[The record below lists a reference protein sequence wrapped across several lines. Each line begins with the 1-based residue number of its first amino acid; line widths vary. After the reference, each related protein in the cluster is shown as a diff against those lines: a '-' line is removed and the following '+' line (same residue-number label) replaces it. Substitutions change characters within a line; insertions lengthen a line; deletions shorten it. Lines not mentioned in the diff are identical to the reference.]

1 MDVQTAPLP
10 DAAFHNPIIALAA
23 ALIRAILY
31 LLNVVRLLVAFVT
44 ITIPTYVVR
53 ILGYSLTLRLDFT
66 KLLILFALAGC
77 VVFFW
82 IRYRYL
88 NKYSELKEVPL
99 APPDPHLL
107 NPLLSL
113 PDDYSRPT
121 PFHNYLDEFLSAI
134 RVFGFLEKPVFHELS
149 RHLQTKRLIAGD
161 TITISLDAAEGSDK
175 SFYCV
180 LDGNV
185 QVFTNSG
192 DEHRMHGSGILDPS
206 RPVDSLDGSYN
217 GYQLLNEV
225 STGGTLSSLFTILSL
240 FTEDVR
246 LSWEGEQE
254 YNDGEDGEEMFED
267 TSSEGP
273 TAQSTGN
280 TFEDD
285 NEDATDA
292 ETGSVTTATPRKKE
306 RSDSDVSQLDFAAMG
321 STSTNLLPARST
333 PSSNSSSLHPSPSM
347 GPKVAREDY
356 AGEEEWS
363 KAKASRSGT
372 PAARRTRSSRTER
385 TSTTPTRSKEA
396 HANHSPGHPYPSRV
410 IARATVDT
418 TLAVIPSHAFKRLR
432 HKFPKA
438 TGQIVSVIL
447 TRFARVT
454 FMTAHRYLGLTKEV
468 LQAEDKL
475 NHLVSYPLPIEFY
488 ESGGMDGLR
497 SRFKPEAKAAAVNEG
512 RAGSERTPTEE
523 GLTTPRDRAGPGGLH
538 TSTTVRERYQTHAD
552 RPSSEK
558 DYFSFAPDSPQSTK
572 SSLPSIAPTD
582 EVTPSIVSARTSV
595 NVNAAAIRGKGK
607 KIQGLGMT
615 KLEAPAASTANP
627 ARIRADNRETL
638 KRVTSRRQVA
648 AGDLLTMTL
657 NHASNEAPL
666 YRPGPRSARTPG
678 LKRTDTWLERPS
690 FGQSLSTLGLKR
702 SSDFVT
708 AAAGDM
714 PKRQQEALGDD
725 FDLRDAV
732 MVSIAESIGL
742 IQSPTP
748 ESTIPSGTE
757 SQGWSTPNS
766 PNFAGTSVGTGA
778 HCRHQSRSPFGNLS
792 MLDMLQGNTNSALH
806 FKDRMTADD
815 ESSVTGTTISASGRL
830 GDLEN
835 DVQILYF
842 KAGSTLVGEGETNP
856 GLFFVIDGFLD
867 VSISSAGS
875 ENPTL
880 PVDPLSSLMNDKQSR
895 GDEQADKKPKHRQDY
910 LFTVKPGGIAGYLAS
925 LCGTPSYTNV
935 TAKTD
940 CYVGL
945 LPHNSF
951 ERLLERRPIVLLTLA
966 KRLISLLSPLVH
978 DLDLALDWEQINA
991 GQVLYREGDK
1001 SDCFYIVINGRLRSV
1016 HEHAS
1021 GKVDLIAEY
1030 GQGSP
1035 IGELEAITDST
1046 RPNTVH
1052 AIRDS
1057 ELVKMPMTL
1066 FNAVSVQHPAT
1077 TIRFLR
1083 LIASRVKQAAGPS
1096 LRQNPVAKPF
1106 SGSSGANLNLKTVCI
1121 LPVTGSVPIAAFA
1134 ERLRNALEDIGAPT
1148 AYLNQA
1154 SVMRQLG
1161 RHAFSKMGKLKI
1173 AGWLAEREQRNR
1185 TVLYVVD
1192 TPVTSQWTL
1201 TSIRQADFVLIV
1213 GMGDDVAL
1221 GEYEKLLLATKTTA
1235 RKELVLLHPE
1245 RYVASGFTRRWLK
1258 DRSYI
1263 SGHHHVELP
1272 GIILPNKTP
1281 MLVHDPAAIAAFKHL
1296 REKVETRIKKYRFRP
1311 SDRPR
1316 RPPHMNDFAR
1326 LARRLCGKS
1335 IGLVLGG
1342 GGGRGI
1348 SHIGML
1354 QALEEAQIPVDA
1366 IGGCS
1371 IGAFVG
1377 GLYAREA
1384 DLLSTRG
1391 RAKQFAGRM
1400 GSLWRILSDVTYPFA
1415 AYTTGHEFNRGIYK
1429 AFYDVHI
1436 EDMWIP
1442 FFANSTNITHSRM
1455 EIHRTGYAWRYVRA
1469 SMTLAGLLPPIS
1481 DRGDLLVDGGYIDN
1495 LPVSVMM
1502 SMGPT
1507 DVIAIDVGSIDDT
1520 SPRNYGDSVSGW
1532 GILLNK
1538 MNPFAKQQVLSM
1550 AEVSGRLTYV
1560 ASVRTLGEAKNTPGC
1575 LYYAMPVQ
1583 QFETLGGFSKF
1594 NEVYK
1599 VGLTA
1604 GRDIL
1609 QKWKEEGRLPT
1620 GLVDDVKGEKAIKR
1634 GARLRRMSI

>member
-1 MDVQTAPLP
+1 MDMPPPASQGVGNPLVP
-10 DAAFHNPIIALAA
+10 LMALAA
-23 ALIRAILY
+23 ALIKAILY

-66 KLLILFALAGC
+66 KLLILFALAAF

-88 NKYSELKEVPL
+88 NKYSNLKEVPL
-99 APPDPHLL
+99 APPDAHLL
-107 NPLLSL
+107 NPSLSL
-113 PDDYSRPT
+113 PDDFSRPT

-134 RVFGFLEKPVFHELS
+134 RIFGFLEKPVFHELS

-161 TITISLDAAEGSDK
+161 TITISLDAEASGDK

-185 QVFTNSG
+185 QVFTYSG
-192 DEHRMHGSGILDPS
+192 DERSSQGITAVDPG
-206 RPVDSLDGSYN
+206 VDELSGSYN

-240 FTEDVR
+240 FTEDVK
-246 LSWEGEQE
+246 LSWEGDQE
-254 YNDGEDGEEMFED
+254 DVQEDEMFDTDAHPEESSDEQMDEED
-267 TSSEGP
+267 TTESE
-273 TAQSTGN
+273 A
-280 TFEDD
+280 
-285 NEDATDA
+285 
-292 ETGSVTTATPRKKE
+292 VTSDTPRQKK
-306 RSDSDVSQLDFAAMG
+306 RADSDVSRLDFEMMG
-321 STSTNLLPARST
+321 GPEETETVKPADESEESETTWEAPVHDTQGRKTS
-333 PSSNSSSLHPSPSM
+333 
-347 GPKVAREDY
+347 
-356 AGEEEWS
+356 
-363 KAKASRSGT
+363 
-372 PAARRTRSSRTER
+372 RRPGA
-385 TSTTPTRSKEA
+385 TTPTRRATKTT
-396 HANHSPGHPYPSRV
+396 SPRPARV

-418 TLAVIPSHAFKRLR
+418 TLAVIPSFAFKRLR

-454 FMTAHRYLGLTKEV
+454 FMTAHKYLGLTKEV

-475 NHLVSYPLPIEFY
+475 NSLVSYPLPIEFY
-488 ESGGMDGLR
+488 DSGGMDGLR
-497 SRFKPEAKAAAVNEG
+497 SRFKPEVQASAA
-512 RAGSERTPTEE
+512 SDTEE
-523 GLTTPRDRAGPGGLH
+523 RRIGAGPD
-538 TSTTVRERYQTHAD
+538 TNATVRERRTGDA
-552 RPSSEK
+552 STGSEK
-558 DYFSFAPDSPQSTK
+558 DYFSFAPDSPKSAAGSSK
-572 SSLPSIAPTD
+572 SSLPSITPKA
-582 EVTPSIVSARTSV
+582 VTPSVVSSLASVSMPASIARE
-595 NVNAAAIRGKGK
+595 KEK
-607 KIQGLGMT
+607 KLQRLGMT
-615 KLEAPAASTANP
+615 KLESPMAVLSNQPGAVRGA
-627 ARIRADNRETL
+627 L
-638 KRVTSRRQVA
+638 KRRSSRKQVG
-648 AGDLLTMTL
+648 AGDLLSMTSS
-657 NHASNEAPL
+657 NASNDPPI
-666 YRPGPRSARTPG
+666 YRPGPRGSRTPG
-678 LKRTDTWLERPS
+678 LRRTDTWLERPS
-690 FGQSLSTLGLKR
+690 FGQSMSTLGLKR
-702 SSDFVT
+702 SSDFNSMNPL
-708 AAAGDM
+708 A
-714 PKRQQEALGDD
+714 KRQQEVLGED

-732 MVSIAESIGL
+732 MISIAESIGL
-742 IQSPTP
+742 IQSATP
-748 ESTIPSGTE
+748 ESTVPSGSE
-757 SQGWSTPNS
+757 SQGWSTPTS
-766 PNFAGTSVGTGA
+766 PNLPGGGARSTTS
-778 HCRHQSRSPFGNLS
+778 HSRHQSRSPFGNLS
-792 MLDMLQGNTNSALH
+792 MLDMLQGNNSSGMS

-815 ESSVTGTTISASGRL
+815 ESSVTGTTTSANGRV
-830 GDLEN
+830 GELEN

-867 VSISSAGS
+867 VSISSVGGDNS
-875 ENPTL
+875 L
-880 PVDPLSSLMNDKQSR
+880 PVEPVPSAMNEKRANGTPD
-895 GDEQADKKPKHRQDY
+895 DKPKRAQDY

-966 KRLISLLSPLVH
+966 KRLISLLSPLIH

-1001 SDCFYIVINGRLRSV
+1001 SDSFYIVINGRLRAV
-1016 HEHAS
+1016 REQTS
-1021 GKVDLIAEY
+1021 GKVDMIAEY

-1035 IGELEAITDST
+1035 IGELEAITDSA

-1096 LRQNPVAKPF
+1096 IIQNPAAKPF
-1106 SGSSGANLNLKTVCI
+1106 SGTSGANLNLKTVCI

-1201 TSIRQADFVLIV
+1201 TAIRQADFVLIV

-1263 SGHHHVELP
+1263 SGHHHVELS
-1272 GIILPNKTP
+1272 GIVLSNKTP
-1281 MLVHDPAAIAAFKHL
+1281 ILVHDPAAIAAFKHL
-1296 REKVETRIKKYRFRP
+1296 REKVETSIKKYRFRP

-1354 QALEEAQIPVDA
+1354 QALEEEQIPVDA

-1391 RAKQFAGRM
+1391 RAKQFSGRM
-1400 GSLWRILSDVTYPFA
+1400 GSIWRLLSDVTYPFA

-1429 AFYDVHI
+1429 AFYDVHL

-1455 EIHRTGYAWRYVRA
+1455 EIHKTGYAWRYVRA

-1560 ASVRTLGEAKNTPGC
+1560 ASVRTLDEAKNTPGC

-1594 NEVYK
+1594 NEVYQ
-1599 VGLTA
+1599 VGLHA
-1604 GRDIL
+1604 GRKVL
-1609 QKWKEEGRLPT
+1609 QKWREEGRLPT
-1620 GLVDDVKGEKAIKR
+1620 GLVDEVKGEKAIKR

>member
-1 MDVQTAPLP
+1 MDPPTAPPSESGVGSPLVP
-10 DAAFHNPIIALAA
+10 LIALAA
-23 ALIRAILY
+23 ALVKAILY
-31 LLNVVRLLVAFVT
+31 LLNVVRLLVAFLT

-66 KLLILFALAGC
+66 KLLIMFVLALFVGFL
-77 VVFFW
+77 W

-88 NKYSELKEVPL
+88 NKYSELKEAPL

-107 NPLLSL
+107 NPSLSL
-113 PDDYSRPT
+113 PDDGPT

-134 RVFGFLEKPVFHELS
+134 RIFGFLEKPVFHELS

-161 TITISLDAAEGSDK
+161 TITISLDAADGSDK

-185 QVFTNSG
+185 QVFTYSG
-192 DEHRMHGSGILDPS
+192 EERKDRVDTSC
-206 RPVDSLDGSYN
+206 PVDGLDGSYN

-246 LSWEGEQE
+246 LSWEG
-254 YNDGEDGEEMFED
+254 DSAPGEEMYAPMSGDESNEVRDEKD
-267 TSSEGP
+267 TTEG
-273 TAQSTGN
+273 SGR
-280 TFEDD
+280 
-285 NEDATDA
+285 
-292 ETGSVTTATPRKKE
+292 TTTTSRRKG
-306 RSDSDVSQLDFAAMG
+306 RSDSDVSQLDFGAMG
-321 STSTNLLPARST
+321 AAAAGEDPVRTTLQPPASGESDTDEGNWTQRHAEKIITFRTGISDAHAAKRGRQFDSGIT
-333 PSSNSSSLHPSPSM
+333 SPSTIS
-347 GPKVAREDY
+347 GYRP
-356 AGEEEWS
+356 
-363 KAKASRSGT
+363 ASVKN
-372 PAARRTRSSRTER
+372 SR
-385 TSTTPTRSKEA
+385 
-396 HANHSPGHPYPSRV
+396 
-410 IARATVDT
+410 
-418 TLAVIPSHAFKRLR
+418 KRQ
-432 HKFPKA
+432 
-438 TGQIVSVIL
+438 GQIVNVIL

-454 FMTAHRYLGLTKEV
+454 FMTAHKYLGLTKEV
-468 LQAEDKL
+468 LQAEDRL
-475 NHLVSYPLPIEFY
+475 NSLVSYPLPIEFY
-488 ESGGMDGLR
+488 DSGGMDGLR
-497 SRFKPEAKAAAVNEG
+497 SRFKP
-512 RAGSERTPTEE
+512 
-523 GLTTPRDRAGPGGLH
+523 DRAVATGGDAGAVRSSSTDNLSAISEKTGSSGQETTGTLRGGLP
-538 TSTTVRERYQTHAD
+538 VGEPA
-552 RPSSEK
+552 SEK
-558 DYFSFAPDSPQSTK
+558 DYFSFAPDSPKSTTSSTK
-572 SSLPSIAPTD
+572 TSLPLPSITPKA
-582 EVTPSIVSARTSV
+582 VTPS
-595 NVNAAAIRGKGK
+595 
-607 KIQGLGMT
+607 
-615 KLEAPAASTANP
+615 AASIPTVTVASSAV
-627 ARIRADNRETL
+627 ARDKEKKLQNARNDKDGISGA
-638 KRVTSRRQVA
+638 VG
-648 AGDLLTMTL
+648 AGDLLSMTS
-657 NHASNEAPL
+657 NNASNAPPV

-678 LKRTDTWLERPS
+678 LKRMDTWLERPS
-690 FGQSLSTLGLKR
+690 FGQSMSTLGLKR
-702 SSDFVT
+702 STDSNMNPL
-708 AAAGDM
+708 GELG
-714 PKRQQEALGDD
+714 KRQQEALGED

-742 IQSPTP
+742 IQSSTP
-748 ESTIPSGTE
+748 ESTAPSGSE
-757 SQGWSTPNS
+757 SQGWSTPTS
-766 PNFAGTSVGTGA
+766 PNLPGFGA
-778 HCRHQSRSPFGNLS
+778 RPGNNSHSRNQSRSPFGNLS
-792 MLDMLQGNTNSALH
+792 MLDMLQGNNTGGLS

-815 ESSVTGTTISASGRL
+815 ESSVTGTTTSASGRV

-842 KAGSTLVGEGETNP
+842 KAGSTLVGEGEANP

-867 VSISSAGS
+867 VSISSVGS
-875 ENPTL
+875 DAHAPL
-880 PVDPLSSLMNDKQSR
+880 DPVPAAMNEKRNSPDSQT
-895 GDEQADKKPKHRQDY
+895 DEKPRRPQEY

-1001 SDCFYIVINGRLRSV
+1001 SDSFYIVINGRLRAV
-1016 HEHAS
+1016 HEQAS

-1096 LRQNPVAKPF
+1096 LPQNIVAKPF
-1106 SGSSGANLNLKTVCI
+1106 SGTSGANLNLKTVCI

-1134 ERLRNALEDIGAPT
+1134 ERLRGALEDIGAPT

-1201 TSIRQADFVLIV
+1201 TSIRQADFVLVV

-1263 SGHHHVELP
+1263 SDHHHVELA
-1272 GIILPNKTP
+1272 GIVLPNKTP

-1391 RAKQFAGRM
+1391 RAKQFSGRM
-1400 GSLWRILSDVTYPFA
+1400 GSLWRLLSDVTYPFA

-1429 AFYDVHI
+1429 AFYDVHL

-1455 EIHRTGYAWRYVRA
+1455 EIHKTGYAWRYVRA

-1532 GILLNK
+1532 GILLNRF
-1538 MNPFAKQQVLSM
+1538 NPFSKQQVLSM

-1560 ASVRTLGEAKNTPGC
+1560 ASVRTLDEAKNTPGC

-1594 NEVYK
+1594 NEVYQ
-1599 VGLTA
+1599 VGLQA
-1604 GRDIL
+1604 GRKVL
-1609 QKWKEEGRLPT
+1609 QQWKEEGRLPT
-1620 GLVDDVKGEKAIKR
+1620 GLVDQVKGEKAIKR